1 MQDSFNNR
9 LTKYFNDLLLNL
21 VNNKGRKLLKDEVDR
36 KLFS

>member
-21 VNNKGRKLLKDEVDR
+21 VKNKGRKLLKDEVDR